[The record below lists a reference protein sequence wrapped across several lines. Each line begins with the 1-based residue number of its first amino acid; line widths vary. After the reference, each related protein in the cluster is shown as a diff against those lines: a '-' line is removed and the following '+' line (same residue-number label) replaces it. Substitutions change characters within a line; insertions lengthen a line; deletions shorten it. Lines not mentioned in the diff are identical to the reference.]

1 MISIDFREETFNSP
15 VHTHDFLEMLYIY
28 SGTAV
33 HHYKNEKSPVKK
45 GDYVFIDFNSEH
57 SVENKSDNFKA
68 ITCTFVPEFIDS
80 SLFGCTSIADVL
92 KNYNINLF
100 SGSLADFSLF
110 NDNSEKILQILMEM
124 FDEYQNKEPG
134 YLSIIRSCLIQILV
148 MTMRKTVLV
157 NTHPDKY
164 ITEVVN
170 YVNKNYSEDV
180 TLEAL
185 SKKMNF
191 SLSYLS
197 IVFKRQMAM
206 TFSEYLRKVR
216 IEAGC
221 RLLIDSNKSIW
232 EIAGDVGYNDVRS
245 FRTHFKNRYNV
256 TPLKFRKIFVRY

>member
-57 SVENKSDNFKA
+57 SVKNKSDNFKA

-100 SGSLADFSLF
+100 SGSLEDFSLF

-124 FDEYQNKEPG
+124 FDDNKGNTVNDQRRSHDGKSVKMGFKEIIKRNSDQSSGKNTDHNAKPKAPGLLFFGLTLLTRPRIELTEIQHNNGKDRTQLNGNKEEFVELG
-134 YLSIIRSCLIQILV
+134 RDSILHSEKLIHKDHMSRTTDGKPL
-148 MTMRKTVLV
+148 R
-157 NTHPDKY
+157 D
-164 ITEVVN
+164 
-170 YVNKNYSEDV
+170 
-180 TLEAL
+180 TLDNADYH
-185 SKKMNF
+185 S
-191 SLSYLS
+191 
-197 IVFKRQMAM
+197 R
-206 TFSEYLRKVR
+206 
-216 IEAGC
+216 
-221 RLLIDSNKSIW
+221 
-232 EIAGDVGYNDVRS
+232 
-245 FRTHFKNRYNV
+245 
-256 TPLKFRKIFVRY
+256 